1 MTANYSDSKC
11 NDSRVQWILRGTYL
25 EFSRRNLSRTDR
37 DICTHPEPK
46 RTESELSYNIIM
58 KISNDEIY
66 SISVQSIK
74 QFIININKH
83 AYVYKYTCI
92 YNTKIIVYF
101 I

>member
-46 RTESELSYNIIM
+46 RTESELCYNFIM
-58 KISNDEIY
+58 KTSIDEIY
-66 SISVQSIK
+66 SIPLQPLK
-74 QFIININKH
+74 QFITYIIIYK
-83 AYVYKYTCI
+83 YKYTYI
-92 YNTKIIVYF
+92 YID
-101 I
+101 